1 MTTTITLRVDDDI
14 HRRLSRR
21 ARMAGVTLSEMLKPA
36 IEEVVFPGGRY
47 VFTGQDELL
56 TVALQTFALVAEL
69 AGERSGLVERGTANA
84 RLMLRERGLLTGEGL
99 PDAEAVRSA
108 PGAREGGR

>member
-84 RLMLRERGLLTGEGL
+84 RLMLRERGLLTGDALPEG
-99 PDAEAVRSA
+99 DAGA
-108 PGAREGGR
+108 PVSGAR